1 MGKIEYFDIIFD
13 KPNSYYFGG
22 ETLTGR
28 VSLRCKERL
37 KINNVRVDIIG
48 ASRVHW
54 YFIEII

>member
-13 KPNSYYFGG
+13 KPNTYYFGG
-22 ETLTGR
+22 ELLSGR

-37 KINNVRVDIIG
+37 KINNVRVDILG

-54 YFIEII
+54 